1 MGTTYLEALAEEEP
15 TAREVDR
22 LANLEGNLKQLA
34 GDFDGAV
41 AAWEAA
47 ENGEDRRSQAN
58 ATMSRAELLL
68 TQGKIGPEEA
78 IGELESLRFAW
89 RGDDFEFNLLRR
101 LGRLYLQVED
111 YRNGLRTLRQAVT
124 YFRDNEATKDVT
136 QLMADAFI
144 QLYLEDAADTMKP
157 VQAIALYEEFRE
169 LTPGGERGDEMIRKL
184 ADRLAA
190 VDLLDRAAQ
199 LLTQQVDFR
208 LRGVQKAQVAARLAT
223 IYLINRQPENAE
235 NVLGRSET
243 SGIPPDL
250 QRRRTQLRARAQ
262 IDKGDSAA
270 GLLTIEDGDSREADL
285 LRADVYMQARDW
297 PNAAKVMQRLARAF
311 GALPGLSL
319 SDAQAGYVL
328 NLAIAFTLSGNERG
342 LIRLRDDYRVEM
354 AKTTFAD
361 AFNLIASPDALGLI
375 DYRTIA
381 GRVKEV
387 SNFGTFLAAYRERVK
402 SGQLS
407 RTN

>member
-78 IGELESLRFAW
+78 IRELESLRFAW
-89 RGDDFEFNLLRR
+89 RGDEFEFNLLRR

-270 GLLTIEDGDSREADL
+270 GLLTIER
-285 LRADVYMQARDW
+285 
-297 PNAAKVMQRLARAF
+297 
-311 GALPGLSL
+311 
-319 SDAQAGYVL
+319 
-328 NLAIAFTLSGNERG
+328 
-342 LIRLRDDYRVEM
+342 
-354 AKTTFAD
+354 
-361 AFNLIASPDALGLI
+361 
-375 DYRTIA
+375 
-381 GRVKEV
+381 
-387 SNFGTFLAAYRERVK
+387 
-402 SGQLS
+402 
-407 RTN
+407 